1 MEWTFEFSRKAS
13 KFLEQHR
20 LPDTFASEAVLLA
33 LLKLSGEAVAVDL
46 EVLRGSWKGSYRVRR
61 QKIRVV
67 FSFNAAIR
75 LVLIEII
82 DFRDS
87 AYRRMK

>member
-13 KFLEQHR
+13 KFLEQHH

-33 LLKLSGEAVAVDL
+33 LRKLSGEVVAVDL
-46 EVLRGSWKGSYRVRR
+46 EALHGLWKGTYRVRR

-75 LVLIEII
+75 LVLVEVI

-87 AYRRMK
+87 AYRRRR

>member
-13 KFLEQHR
+13 KFLEQHH

-33 LLKLSGEAVAVDL
+33 LRKLSGEAVAVDI
-46 EVLRGSWKGSYRVRR
+46 EVLHGLWKGTYRVRR

-75 LVLIEII
+75 LVLVEVI

-87 AYRRMK
+87 AYRRRR

>member
-20 LPDTFASEAVLLA
+20 LSDSFAVDAVLLA
-33 LLKLSGEAVAVDL
+33 LRKLSGEAVAVDL
-46 EVLRGSWKGSYRVRR
+46 EMLHGAWKGTYRVRR
-61 QKIRVV
+61 QKVRVV
-67 FSFNAAIR
+67 FSFDATVR
-75 LVLIEII
+75 RVLIEVV

-87 AYRRMK
+87 VYRHRG

>member
-61 QKIRVV
+61 QKIRAHAAFRK
-67 FSFNAAIR
+67 FSRVSSPLYFSSFAAWI
-75 LVLIEII
+75 
-82 DFRDS
+82 
-87 AYRRMK
+87 

>member
-1 MEWTFEFSRKAS
+1 MKWTFEFSRKAS

-33 LLKLSGEAVAVDL
+33 LRKLSGESVAVDIEL
-46 EVLRGSWKGSYRVRR
+46 LHGSWKGTYRVRR
-61 QKIRVV
+61 QKVRVV
-67 FSFNAAIR
+67 FSFNATIR
-75 LVLIEII
+75 LVLIEVI

-87 AYRRMK
+87 AYRRRK